1 MRTIQAGG
9 IGSDLSLWASKEPLW
24 QPENPHFVPDAE
36 RSSPYE
42 RVYRMAPDYGEGV
55 IRATDFNN
63 LFVIIIADF
72 IPRTTFEHTWKVA
85 QRYLEI
91 GCFDTDS
98 SSYRVGRRRFTRV
111 ERGMICHIN
120 DSRTVFVRC
129 EAGVPACFTKVRV
142 SGDYFDGFLR
152 ERYGED
158 YDASRDAVDFLSR
171 SPNLPGLSFLFRQ
184 IRECRA
190 EGAAKLLYMEGK
202 VLETLSL
209 IALNF
214 ERRAEA
220 THLSVTLD
228 SEDRRGLRRVVASL
242 AKDPSAYPSIGELAR
257 TARMSASRFQLAFR
271 KMYGTTPYGYLKN
284 LRMNRALALLL
295 ESNLPIREVAARVG
309 YGNAGHFAGLFK
321 KAYGMG
327 PKGYRTLH
335 RG

>member
-1 MRTIQAGG
+1 MQKYSGAHLRE
-9 IGSDLSLWASKEPLW
+9 LEEPLW
-24 QPENPHFVPDAE
+24 QPENPYFVPDAE
-36 RSSPYE
+36 CSSAHE
-42 RVYRMAPDYGEGV
+42 RVYRTAPDYGEGS

-63 LFVIIIADF
+63 LFVVIIADF
-72 IPRTTFEHTWKVA
+72 IPRTTFEHTWRIA

-111 ERGMICHIN
+111 EPGIVCHVN

-158 YDASRDAVDFLSR
+158 YDASRDAVGFLSR
-171 SPNLPGLSFLFRQ
+171 SPNLPGLRFLFRQ
-184 IRECRA
+184 IRDCRA
-190 EGAAKLLYMEGK
+190 EGAAKLLYMESK
-202 VLETLSL
+202 VLEMLSL
-209 IALNF
+209 IVLNF
-214 ERRAEA
+214 EHRAEA
-220 THLSVTLD
+220 PRLAVTLD

-242 AKDPSAYPSIGELAR
+242 AKDLAAYPSIGDLAR
-257 TARMSASRFQLAFR
+257 LARMSVSRFQLAFR
-271 KMYGTTPYGYLKN
+271 KMYGTTPYEYLKD
-284 LRMNRALALLL
+284 LRMNQALALLL
-295 ESNLPIREVAARVG
+295 ESDLSVREVAARVG

-321 KAYGMG
+321 RVYGIG